1 MKCLLNAALTVA
13 LGVAVCACTIVSDP
27 SSGASGATS
36 GSSGGSGAASTNR
49 QQQATE
55 FAKINLERLRNDMA
69 AGEGEYLSSLA
80 VLLAI
85 EPTRQPAFFALTRE
99 KFGLLFPSDRTGA
112 TEMLAVL
119 EQEMRADPRVGQRVT
134 LN

>member
-1 MKCLLNAALTVA
+1 MKCLLNAALTAA
-13 LGVAVCACTIVSDP
+13 LGFAVCSCTIVSDP

-36 GSSGGSGAASTNR
+36 GSSGGSSTASMNR

-55 FAKINLERLRNDMA
+55 FAKINLEQLRNDMA

-85 EPTRQPAFFALTRE
+85 EPNRQPAFFTLARE
-99 KFGLLFPSDRTGA
+99 KFRVLFPSDRTSA
-112 TEMLAVL
+112 AEMLAAL
-119 EQEMRADPRVGQRVT
+119 EQEMRANPRVGQRVT